1 MSDPVVRSGPN
12 AEDSSAGGQQ
22 PWGQQGTKPSNNRVT
37 LRERRLVE
45 GLPQWEPRP
54 PGEAVI
60 RRGS

>member
-1 MSDPVVRSGPN
+1 MSDLVVRRGTDAEESAASG
-12 AEDSSAGGQQ
+12 Q
-22 PWGQQGTKPSNNRVT
+22 PRWGQQGTKPSNNRAT

-60 RRGS
+60 RRGG